1 MILEKIENL
10 GSIEQLSDF
19 MWEVEL
25 LPSLTETIKDENII
39 TLLGELFITKM
50 DIQKDKVVVTYTI
63 PVTEKVPSVEIMN
76 FLTQKN
82 IWAIRTSVYNNED
95 ALEFIIQ
102 SQVNNLKKPD
112 WHISLDKSKNDL
124 LKLEISY
131 EVVETNI
138 FK

>member
-1 MILEKIENL
+1 MILEKLESL
-10 GSIEQLSDF
+10 GRIEQLSDF
-19 MWEVEL
+19 RWEVEL
-25 LPSLTETIKDENII
+25 LPSLAEIKDENII
-39 TLLGELFITKM
+39 TLLGEFLITKM
-50 DIQKDKVVVTYTI
+50 DIQKDKVIVTYTI
-63 PVTEKVPSVEIMN
+63 PITEKVPSVEIMN

-82 IWAIRTSVYNNED
+82 VWAIRTSIYNTED
-95 ALEFIIQ
+95 TIEFIIQ

-112 WHISLDKSKNDL
+112 WHINLDKSNNDT

>member
-1 MILEKIENL
+1 MILEKLESL
-10 GSIEQLSDF
+10 GRIEQLSDF
-19 MWEVEL
+19 RWEVEL
-25 LPSLTETIKDENII
+25 LPSLAEIKDENII
-39 TLLGELFITKM
+39 TLLGEFLITKM
-50 DIQKDKVVVTYTI
+50 DIQKDKVIVTYTI
-63 PVTEKVPSVEIMN
+63 PITEKVPSVEIMN

-82 IWAIRTSVYNNED
+82 VWAIRTTIYNNED
-95 ALEFIIQ
+95 TIEFIIQ

-112 WHISLDKSKNDL
+112 WHINLDKSNDDT

>member
-1 MILEKIENL
+1 MILEKLESL
-10 GSIEQLSDF
+10 GRIEQLSDF
-19 MWEVEL
+19 RWEVEL
-25 LPSLTETIKDENII
+25 LPSLAEIKDENII
-39 TLLGELFITKM
+39 TLLGEFLITKM
-50 DIQKDKVVVTYTI
+50 DVQKDKVIVTYTI
-63 PVTEKVPSVEIMN
+63 PITEKVPSVEIMN

-82 IWAIRTSVYNNED
+82 VWAIRTSIYNNED
-95 ALEFIIQ
+95 TIEFIIQ

-112 WHISLDKSKNDL
+112 WHINLDKSNNDT

>member
-1 MILEKIENL
+1 
-10 GSIEQLSDF
+10 
-19 MWEVEL
+19 
-25 LPSLTETIKDENII
+25 
-39 TLLGELFITKM
+39 M
-50 DIQKDKVVVTYTI
+50 DIQKDKVIVTSTI
-63 PVTEKVPSVEIMN
+63 PITEKVPSVEIMN

-82 IWAIRTSVYNNED
+82 VWAIRTSIYNTED
-95 ALEFIIQ
+95 TIEFIIQ

-112 WHISLDKSKNDL
+112 WHINLDKSNNDT

>member
-1 MILEKIENL
+1 MILEKLESL
-10 GSIEQLSDF
+10 GRIEQLSDF
-19 MWEVEL
+19 RWEVEL
-25 LPSLTETIKDENII
+25 LPSLAEIKDENII
-39 TLLGELFITKM
+39 TLLGEFLITKM
-50 DIQKDKVVVTYTI
+50 DIQKDKVIVTYTTPI
-63 PVTEKVPSVEIMN
+63 TEKVPSVEIMN

-82 IWAIRTSVYNNED
+82 VWAIRTSIYNTED
-95 ALEFIIQ
+95 TIEFIIQ

-112 WHISLDKSKNDL
+112 WHINLDKSNNDT

>member
-1 MILEKIENL
+1 MILEKLESL
-10 GSIEQLSDF
+10 GRIEQLSDF
-19 MWEVEL
+19 RWEVEL
-25 LPSLTETIKDENII
+25 LPSLAEIKDENII
-39 TLLGELFITKM
+39 TLLGEFLITKM
-50 DIQKDKVVVTYTI
+50 DIQKDKVIVTYTI
-63 PVTEKVPSVEIMN
+63 PITEKVPSVEIMN

-82 IWAIRTSVYNNED
+82 VWAIRTSIYNNED
-95 ALEFIIQ
+95 TIEFIIQ

-112 WHISLDKSKNDL
+112 WHINLDKSNDDT

>member
-1 MILEKIENL
+1 MILEKLESL
-10 GSIEQLSDF
+10 GRIEQLSDF
-19 MWEVEL
+19 RWEVEL
-25 LPSLTETIKDENII
+25 LPSLAEIKDENII
-39 TLLGELFITKM
+39 TLLGEFLITKM
-50 DIQKDKVVVTYTI
+50 DVQKDKVIVIYTI
-63 PVTEKVPSVEIMN
+63 PITEKVPSVEIMN

-82 IWAIRTSVYNNED
+82 VWAIRTSIYNTED
-95 ALEFIIQ
+95 TIEFIIQ

-112 WHISLDKSKNDL
+112 WHINLDKSNNDT

>member
-1 MILEKIENL
+1 MILEKLESL
-10 GSIEQLSDF
+10 GRIEQLSEF
-19 MWEVEL
+19 RWEVEL
-25 LPSLTETIKDENII
+25 LPSLAEIKDENII
-39 TLLGELFITKM
+39 TLLGEFLITKM
-50 DIQKDKVVVTYTI
+50 DIQKDKVIVTYTI
-63 PVTEKVPSVEIMN
+63 PITEKVPSVEIMN

-82 IWAIRTSVYNNED
+82 VWAIRTTIYNNED
-95 ALEFIIQ
+95 TIEFIIQ

-112 WHISLDKSKNDL
+112 WHINLDKSNNDT

>member
-1 MILEKIENL
+1 MILEKLESL
-10 GSIEQLSDF
+10 GRIEQLSDF
-19 MWEVEL
+19 RWEVEL
-25 LPSLTETIKDENII
+25 LPSLAEIKDENII
-39 TLLGELFITKM
+39 TLLGEFLITKM
-50 DIQKDKVVVTYTI
+50 DVQKDKVIVTYTI
-63 PVTEKVPSVEIMN
+63 PITEKVPSVEIMN

-82 IWAIRTSVYNNED
+82 VWAIRTSIYNTED
-95 ALEFIIQ
+95 TIEFIIQ

>member
-10 GSIEQLSDF
+10 GSIEPLSDF

>member
-1 MILEKIENL
+1 MILEKLESL
-10 GSIEQLSDF
+10 GRIEQLSDF
-19 MWEVEL
+19 RWEVEL
-25 LPSLTETIKDENII
+25 LPSLAEIKDENII
-39 TLLGELFITKM
+39 TLLGEFLITKM
-50 DIQKDKVVVTYTI
+50 DIQKDKVIVTYTI
-63 PVTEKVPSVEIMN
+63 PITEKVPSVEIMN

-82 IWAIRTSVYNNED
+82 VWAIRTTIYNNED
-95 ALEFIIQ
+95 TIEFIIQ

-112 WHISLDKSKNDL
+112 WHINLDKSNNDT

>member
-1 MILEKIENL
+1 MILEKLENL
-10 GSIEQLSDF
+10 GRIEHLSDF
-19 MWEVEL
+19 RWEVEL
-25 LPSLTETIKDENII
+25 LPSLAEIKDDNII
-39 TLLGELFITKM
+39 TLLGEFLITKI
-50 DIQKDKVVVTYTI
+50 DIQKNKVLVTYTI

-76 FLTQKN
+76 FLTHEN
-82 IWAIRTSVYNNED
+82 IWAIRTSIYNNED
-95 ALEFIIQ
+95 TIEFIIQ

-112 WHISLDKSKNDL
+112 WHINLDKSNNDT

>member
-1 MILEKIENL
+1 MILEKLESL
-10 GSIEQLSDF
+10 GRIEQLSDF
-19 MWEVEL
+19 RWEVEL
-25 LPSLTETIKDENII
+25 LPSLAEIKDENII
-39 TLLGELFITKM
+39 TLLGEFLITKM

-82 IWAIRTSVYNNED
+82 VWAIRTSIYNTED
-95 ALEFIIQ
+95 TIEFIIQ

-112 WHISLDKSKNDL
+112 WHINLDKSNNDT

>member
-1 MILEKIENL
+1 MILEKLENL
-10 GSIEQLSDF
+10 GRIEQLSDF
-19 MWEVEL
+19 RWEVEL
-25 LPSLTETIKDENII
+25 LPSLAEIKDENII
-39 TLLGELFITKM
+39 TLLGEFLITKM
-50 DIQKDKVVVTYTI
+50 DIQKDKVIVTYTI
-63 PVTEKVPSVEIMN
+63 PITEKVPSVEIMN

-82 IWAIRTSVYNNED
+82 VWAIRTTIYNNED
-95 ALEFIIQ
+95 TIEFIIQ

-112 WHISLDKSKNDL
+112 WHINLDKSNNDT

>member
-1 MILEKIENL
+1 MILEKLESL
-10 GSIEQLSDF
+10 GRIEQLSDF
-19 MWEVEL
+19 RWEVEL
-25 LPSLTETIKDENII
+25 LPSLAEIKDENII
-39 TLLGELFITKM
+39 TLLGEFLITKM
-50 DIQKDKVVVTYTI
+50 DIQKDKVIVTYTI
-63 PVTEKVPSVEIMN
+63 PITEKVPSVEIMN

-82 IWAIRTSVYNNED
+82 VWAIRTSIYNNED
-95 ALEFIIQ
+95 VLEFIIQ

-112 WHISLDKSKNDL
+112 WHINLDKSNNDT

>member
-1 MILEKIENL
+1 MILEKLESL
-10 GSIEQLSDF
+10 GRIEQLSDF
-19 MWEVEL
+19 RWEVEL
-25 LPSLTETIKDENII
+25 LPSLAEIKDENII
-39 TLLGELFITKM
+39 TLLGEFLITKM
-50 DIQKDKVVVTYTI
+50 DIQKDKVIVTYTI
-63 PVTEKVPSVEIMN
+63 PITEKVPSVEIMN

-82 IWAIRTSVYNNED
+82 VWAIRTSIYNNED
-95 ALEFIIQ
+95 TIEFIIQ

-112 WHISLDKSKNDL
+112 WHINLDKSNNDT

>member
-1 MILEKIENL
+1 MILEKLESL
-10 GSIEQLSDF
+10 GRIEQLSDF
-19 MWEVEL
+19 RWEVEL
-25 LPSLTETIKDENII
+25 LPSLAEIKDENII
-39 TLLGELFITKM
+39 TLLGEFLITKM
-50 DIQKDKVVVTYTI
+50 DVQKDKVIVTYTI
-63 PVTEKVPSVEIMN
+63 PITEKVPSVEIMN

-82 IWAIRTSVYNNED
+82 VWAIRTSIYNTED
-95 ALEFIIQ
+95 TIEFIIQ

-112 WHISLDKSKNDL
+112 WHINLDKSNNDT

>member
-1 MILEKIENL
+1 MILEKLENL
-10 GSIEQLSDF
+10 GRIEQLSDF
-19 MWEVEL
+19 RWEVEL
-25 LPSLTETIKDENII
+25 LPSLAEIKDENII
-39 TLLGELFITKM
+39 TLLGEFLITKM
-50 DIQKDKVVVTYTI
+50 DVQKDKVIVTYTI
-63 PVTEKVPSVEIMN
+63 PITEKVPSVEIMN

-82 IWAIRTSVYNNED
+82 VWAIRTSIYNTED
-95 ALEFIIQ
+95 TIEFIIQ

-112 WHISLDKSKNDL
+112 WHINLDKSNNDT

>member
-1 MILEKIENL
+1 MILEKLESL
-10 GSIEQLSDF
+10 GRIEQLSDF
-19 MWEVEL
+19 RWEVEL
-25 LPSLTETIKDENII
+25 LPSLSEIKDENII
-39 TLLGELFITKM
+39 TLLGEFLITKM
-50 DIQKDKVVVTYTI
+50 DIQKDKVIVTYTI
-63 PVTEKVPSVEIMN
+63 PITEKVPSVEIMN

-82 IWAIRTSVYNNED
+82 VWAIRTSIYNNED
-95 ALEFIIQ
+95 TIEFIIQ

-112 WHISLDKSKNDL
+112 WHINLDKSNDDT

>member
-1 MILEKIENL
+1 MILEKLESL
-10 GSIEQLSDF
+10 GRIEQLSDF
-19 MWEVEL
+19 RWEVEL
-25 LPSLTETIKDENII
+25 LPSLTEIKDENII
-39 TLLGELFITKM
+39 TLLGEFLITKM

-63 PVTEKVPSVEIMN
+63 PITEKVPSVEIMN

-82 IWAIRTSVYNNED
+82 VWAIRTTIYNNED
-95 ALEFIIQ
+95 TIEFIIQ

-112 WHISLDKSKNDL
+112 WHINLDKSNNNT

>member
-1 MILEKIENL
+1 MILEKL
-10 GSIEQLSDF
+10 GSIEPVSDF

-39 TLLGELFITKM
+39 TLLGELLITKM
-50 DIQKDKVVVTYTI
+50 DIQKDKVIVTYTI
-63 PVTEKVPSVEIMN
+63 PITEKVPSVEIMN

-82 IWAIRTSVYNNED
+82 VWAIRTTIYNNED
-95 ALEFIIQ
+95 TIEFIIQ

-112 WHISLDKSKNDL
+112 WHINLDKSNNDT